1 MQPKLPT
8 DIGQFGLAVRP
19 RGAQPL
25 LVLLFCYGTA
35 DKHFGNVRLMCPF
48 NLERHPLQRVAQL
61 ETLKVAMM
69 SSCLVR
75 APQSFLSL
83 SPRLVT
89 SVSLPPLWNPMTSI
103 SSYSQYSPRQHNSPQ
118 PQNVSKFS
126 FTMTKRTL
134 FTSPPLLCAPSSGE
148 QVIISAL
155 AKSFPNATDIAVVD
169 ISGGCGS
176 MYEVFIEAP
185 DFRGVRLVKQHQLVT
200 KALKAEIG
208 EMHGIRI
215 ATQATP
221 GCGGGQ
227 K

>member
-1 MQPKLPT
+1 MLCTPCTGNQSPLGKLKLVNETPLVQPKLPT

-48 NLERHPLQRVAQL
+48 NLERHPLQRLAQL
-61 ETLKVAMM
+61 EALKVAMM

-83 SPRLVT
+83 SARLVT

-176 MYEVFIEAP
+176 MYEV
-185 DFRGVRLVKQHQLVT
+185 
-200 KALKAEIG
+200 
-208 EMHGIRI
+208 
-215 ATQATP
+215 
-221 GCGGGQ
+221 
-227 K
+227 

>member
-1 MQPKLPT
+1 
-8 DIGQFGLAVRP
+8 
-19 RGAQPL
+19 
-25 LVLLFCYGTA
+25 
-35 DKHFGNVRLMCPF
+35 MCPF
-48 NLERHPLQRVAQL
+48 NLEQHPLQRLAQL
-61 ETLKVAMM
+61 EALKVAMM
-69 SSCLVR
+69 SSFLVR

-83 SPRLVT
+83 SARVVT
-89 SVSLPPLWNPMTSI
+89 SISLPPLRNPMTSI
-103 SSYSQYSPRQHNSPQ
+103 SFYSQYSPCQHNTPQ
-118 PQNVSKFS
+118 PQNASKFS
-126 FTMTKRTL
+126 FTMSKRTL

-227 K
+227 E

>member
-1 MQPKLPT
+1 MFYEFFQANTLSPALISADSFMVVVNNGSCT
-8 DIGQFGLAVRP
+8 EN
-19 RGAQPL
+19 GALQR
-25 LVLLFCYGTA
+25 

-48 NLERHPLQRVAQL
+48 NLEQDPLQRLAQL
-61 ETLKVAMM
+61 EALKVAMM

-83 SPRLVT
+83 SARVVT
-89 SVSLPPLWNPMTSI
+89 SISLPPLRNPMTSI
-103 SSYSQYSPRQHNSPQ
+103 SFYSQYSPRQHNTPQ

-176 MYEVFIEAP
+176 MYEV
-185 DFRGVRLVKQHQLVT
+185 Q
-200 KALKAEIG
+200 
-208 EMHGIRI
+208 
-215 ATQATP
+215 
-221 GCGGGQ
+221 
-227 K
+227 

>member
-1 MQPKLPT
+1 
-8 DIGQFGLAVRP
+8 
-19 RGAQPL
+19 
-25 LVLLFCYGTA
+25 
-35 DKHFGNVRLMCPF
+35 
-48 NLERHPLQRVAQL
+48 
-61 ETLKVAMM
+61 M

-83 SPRLVT
+83 SARVVT
-89 SVSLPPLWNPMTSI
+89 SISLPPLRNPMTSI
-103 SSYSQYSPRQHNSPQ
+103 SFYSQYSPRQHNTPQ

-221 GCGGGQ
+221 GCGGG
-227 K
+227 